1 MDKIDNIGLTRM
13 LTQSYDFEG
22 FTTQEVWS
30 RIAQRMNIIIEHFK
44 YLDSKFNNQKEI
56 VDKKLD
62 YLLNEGLTEQVARQ
76 ILLRMEDGTIEELIN
91 TNVFNSL
98 NTTIENNKLDIEGK
112 LNIYKEENNNELN
125 NINDELNNTKLKV
138 NNNENS
144 IISLNEKYNTNKLE
158 IDNNLNKINT
168 INNNLSNYMLK
179 SDLITETGS
188 ITLGDNIKIA
198 TDTEGKQLFTLE
210 KNKEGLVIG
219 NITVSTVNKANDITH
234 GKLLFTLNENYRPSH
249 QIIIPCYCSRSSQ
262 PDKIIGAISIYK
274 DGRVLINLF
283 EKSPEEEI
291 YPVESVYINFFI
303 KVS

>member
-13 LTQSYDFEG
+13 LTQAYDFDG

-30 RIAQRMNIIIEHFK
+30 RISQRMNIIVDHFN
-44 YLDSKFNNQKEI
+44 YLDSKFNDQKENA
-56 VDKKLD
+56 DKKLE
-62 YLLNEGLTEQVARQ
+62 YLLNEGLEEQVARQ
-76 ILLRMEDGTIEELIN
+76 ILLRIEDGTMEEIII

-98 NTTIENNKLDIEGK
+98 NTTIENNKLDIESK
-112 LNIYKEENNNELN
+112 LNNYKEENNTELNNSINELN
-125 NINDELNNTKLKV
+125 EKIN
-138 NNNENS
+138 S
-144 IISLNEKYNTNKLE
+144 NKQE
-158 IDNNLNKINT
+158 IDNNLNT

-179 SDLITETGS
+179 SDLITESGS
-188 ITLGDNIKIA
+188 ITLGENIKIA
-198 TDTEGKQLFTLE
+198 ADLDGKQLFTLE
-210 KNKEGLVIG
+210 KNKEGIIIG
-219 NITVSTVNKANDITH
+219 NITVSTVNGSNDITH

-283 EKSPEEEI
+283 EKSSEGDI

>member
-13 LTQSYDFEG
+13 LTQAYDFEG

-30 RIAQRMNIIIEHFK
+30 RIAQRMNIIVDHFN
-44 YLDSKFNNQKEI
+44 YLDSKFNNQKENI
-56 VDKKLD
+56 DKKLD

-76 ILLRMEDGTIEELIN
+76 IVLLVDDGTMEEIIN

-98 NTTIENNKLDIEGK
+98 NTTIENNKLDIESK
-112 LNIYKEENNNELN
+112 LNNYKEENNTELN
-125 NINDELNNTKLKV
+125 NIN
-138 NNNENS
+138 NE
-144 IISLNEKYNTNKLE
+144 LNEKIISNKQE
-158 IDNNLNKINT
+158 IDNKINT

-179 SDLITETGS
+179 SDLITESGS
-188 ITLGDNIKIA
+188 ITLGENIKIA
-198 TDTEGKQLFTLE
+198 ADLDGKQLFTLE
-210 KNKEGLVIG
+210 KNKEGIIVG
-219 NITVSTVNKANDITH
+219 NITVSTVNEANDITH

-262 PDKIIGAISIYK
+262 PDKIIGSISIYK

-283 EKSPEEEI
+283 EKSTEEEI

>member
-22 FTTQEVWS
+22 FTSQEVWS
-30 RIAQRMNIIIEHFK
+30 RIAQRMNIIIEHFN

-76 ILLRMEDGTIEELIN
+76 ILLRIDDGTMEELIN

-98 NTTIENNKLDIEGK
+98 NTTIENNKLDIEDK

-125 NINDELNNTKLKV
+125 NINGELNNTKLKV

-188 ITLGDNIKIA
+188 ITLGENIKIA
-198 TDTEGKQLFTLE
+198 TDTDGKQLYTLE
-210 KNKEGLVIG
+210 KNKEGILIG
-219 NITVSTVNKANDITH
+219 NITVTTVNGANDITH
-234 GKLLFTLNENYRPSH
+234 GKLLFTLNEHYSPSH
-249 QIIIPCYCSRSSQ
+249 QIIIPCYCSRTSQ

-283 EKSPEEEI
+283 EKSSDGNI

>member
-22 FTTQEVWS
+22 FTSQEVWS
-30 RIAQRMNIIIEHFK
+30 RIAQRMNIIIEHFN

-76 ILLRMEDGTIEELIN
+76 ILLRIEDGTIEELIN

-98 NTTIENNKLDIEGK
+98 NTTIENNKLDIESK
-112 LNIYKEENNNELN
+112 LNNYKEENNNELT
-125 NINDELNNTKLKV
+125 NINNELNNTKLKV

-144 IISLNEKYNTNKLE
+144 IISLNEKYNSNKQE

-188 ITLGDNIKIA
+188 ITLGENIKIA
-198 TDTEGKQLFTLE
+198 TDTEGKQLYTLE
-210 KNKEGLVIG
+210 KNKEGILIG
-219 NITVSTVNKANDITH
+219 NITVSTVNGANDITH

-249 QIIIPCYCSRSSQ
+249 QIIIPCYCSRTSQ

-283 EKSPEEEI
+283 EKSSEGNI

>member
-13 LTQSYDFEG
+13 LTQAYDFDG

-30 RIAQRMNIIIEHFK
+30 RIAQRMNIIVEHFN
-44 YLDSKFNNQKEI
+44 YLDSKFNNQKEN
-56 VDKKLD
+56 VDKKLE
-62 YLLNEGLTEQVARQ
+62 YLLNDGLTEQVARQ
-76 ILLRMEDGTIEELIN
+76 IVLRIDDGTMEELIN

-98 NTTIENNKLDIEGK
+98 NTTIENNKLDIESK
-112 LNIYKEENNNELN
+112 LNNYKEENNNELN
-125 NINDELNNTKLKV
+125 NII
-138 NNNENS
+138 NE
-144 IISLNEKYNTNKLE
+144 LNEKYNSNKQE
-158 IDNNLNKINT
+158 IDNNLNT

-188 ITLGDNIKIA
+188 ITLGENIKIA
-198 TDTEGKQLFTLE
+198 TDLDGKQLFTLE
-210 KNKEGLVIG
+210 KNKEGIIIG
-219 NITVSTVNKANDITH
+219 NITVSTVNGANDITH

-249 QIIIPCYCSRSSQ
+249 QIIIPCYCSRTSQ

-283 EKSPEEEI
+283 EKSSEEEI

>member
-13 LTQSYDFEG
+13 LTQAYDFEG

-30 RIAQRMNIIIEHFK
+30 RIAQRMNIIVDHFN
-44 YLDSKFNNQKEI
+44 YLDTKFNNQKEN

-76 ILLRMEDGTIEELIN
+76 ILLRIDDGTMEEIIN
-91 TNVFNSL
+91 KNVFNSL
-98 NTTIENNKLDIEGK
+98 NTTIENNKLDIESK
-112 LNIYKEENNNELN
+112 LNNYKEENNTELN
-125 NINDELNNTKLKV
+125 NSINE
-138 NNNENS
+138 
-144 IISLNEKYNTNKLE
+144 LNEKYNSNKQE
-158 IDNNLNKINT
+158 IDNKINT

-188 ITLGDNIKIA
+188 ITLGENIKIA
-198 TDTEGKQLFTLE
+198 TDLDGKQLFTLE
-210 KNKEGLVIG
+210 KNKEGIIIG
-219 NITVSTVNKANDITH
+219 NITVSTVNGANDITH

-249 QIIIPCYCSRSSQ
+249 QIIIPCYCSRISQ

-274 DGRVLINLF
+274 DGRALINLF
-283 EKSPEEEI
+283 EKSSEEEI
-291 YPVESVYINFFI
+291 YPVETVYINFFI

>member
-1 MDKIDNIGLTRM
+1 MDKIDNIGLTRL
-13 LTQSYDFEG
+13 LTQAYDFEG

-30 RIAQRMNIIIEHFK
+30 RIAQRMNIIVEHFN
-44 YLDSKFNNQKEI
+44 YLDSNFNNQKEN

-76 ILLRMEDGTIEELIN
+76 ILLLVDDGTMEEIIN

-98 NTTIENNKLDIEGK
+98 NTTIENNKLDIERK
-112 LNIYKEENNNELN
+112 LNNYKEENNTELN
-125 NINDELNNTKLKV
+125 KI
-138 NNNENS
+138 NNE
-144 IISLNEKYNTNKLE
+144 LNEKYNSNKQE
-158 IDNNLNKINT
+158 IDNKINT

-179 SDLITETGS
+179 SDLITESGS
-188 ITLGDNIKIA
+188 ITLGENIKIA
-198 TDTEGKQLFTLE
+198 ADLDGKQLFTLE
-210 KNKEGLVIG
+210 KNKEGIIIG
-219 NITVSTVNKANDITH
+219 NITVSTVNEANDITH

-249 QIIIPCYCSRSSQ
+249 QIIIPCYCSRTSQ

-283 EKSPEEEI
+283 EKSSDGEI

>member
-13 LTQSYDFEG
+13 LTQAYDFEG

-30 RIAQRMNIIIEHFK
+30 RIAQRMNIIIEHFN
-44 YLDSKFNNQKEI
+44 YLDSKFNNQKEN
-56 VDKKLD
+56 VDKKLE

-76 ILLRMEDGTIEELIN
+76 IVLRIEDGTMEEIIN

-98 NTTIENNKLDIEGK
+98 NTTIENNKLDIESK
-112 LNIYKEENNNELN
+112 LNNYKEENNTELN
-125 NINDELNNTKLKV
+125 NIN
-138 NNNENS
+138 NE
-144 IISLNEKYNTNKLE
+144 LNEKINSNKQE
-158 IDNNLNKINT
+158 IDNNLNT

-179 SDLITETGS
+179 SDLITESGS
-188 ITLGDNIKIA
+188 ITLGENIKIA
-198 TDTEGKQLFTLE
+198 ADLDGKQLFTLE
-210 KNKEGLVIG
+210 KNKEGIIVG
-219 NITVSTVNKANDITH
+219 NITVSTVNEANDITH
-234 GKLLFTLNENYRPSH
+234 GKLLFTLSENYRPSH

-283 EKSPEEEI
+283 EKSSDGDI

>member
-1 MDKIDNIGLTRM
+1 MDKIDNIGLTRI
-13 LTQSYDFEG
+13 LTQSYDFDG
-22 FTTQEVWS
+22 FTEQEVWS
-30 RIAQRMNIIIEHFK
+30 RIAQRMNIIIEHFN

-112 LNIYKEENNNELN
+112 LNTYKEENNNKLN

-158 IDNNLNKINT
+158 IDNNLSKINT

-198 TDTEGKQLFTLE
+198 TDTEGNPLFTLE

-249 QIIIPCYCSRSSQ
+249 QIIIPCYCSRTIQ

-274 DGRVLINLF
+274 DGRVLMNLF
-283 EKSPEEEI
+283 EKSQEEEI

>member
-13 LTQSYDFEG
+13 LTQAYDFDG

-30 RIAQRMNIIIEHFK
+30 RIAQRMNIIVEHFN
-44 YLDSKFNNQKEI
+44 YLDSKFNNQKEN
-56 VDKKLD
+56 VDKKLE
-62 YLLNEGLTEQVARQ
+62 YLLNDGLTEQVARQ
-76 ILLRMEDGTIEELIN
+76 ILLRIDDGTMEELIN

-98 NTTIENNKLDIEGK
+98 NTTIENNKLDIESK
-112 LNIYKEENNNELN
+112 LNNYKEENNNELN
-125 NINDELNNTKLKV
+125 NIN
-138 NNNENS
+138 NE
-144 IISLNEKYNTNKLE
+144 LNEKYNSNKQE
-158 IDNNLNKINT
+158 IDNNLNKINN

-188 ITLGDNIKIA
+188 ITLGENIKIA
-198 TDTEGKQLFTLE
+198 TDTDGKQLYTLE
-210 KNKEGLVIG
+210 KNKEGILIG
-219 NITVSTVNKANDITH
+219 NITVSTVNGANDITH
-234 GKLLFTLNENYRPSH
+234 GKLLFTLNEHYSPSH
-249 QIIIPCYCSRSSQ
+249 QIIIPCYCSRTSQ

-283 EKSPEEEI
+283 EKSSEGNI

>member
-13 LTQSYDFEG
+13 LTQAYDFDG

-30 RIAQRMNIIIEHFK
+30 RIAQRMNIIVEHFN
-44 YLDSKFNNQKEI
+44 YLDSKFNNQKEN
-56 VDKKLD
+56 VDKKLE
-62 YLLNEGLTEQVARQ
+62 YLLNDGLTEQVARQ
-76 ILLRMEDGTIEELIN
+76 ILLRIDDGTMEELIN

-98 NTTIENNKLDIEGK
+98 NTTIENNKLDIESK
-112 LNIYKEENNNELN
+112 LNNYKEENNDELN
-125 NINDELNNTKLKV
+125 NIN
-138 NNNENS
+138 NE
-144 IISLNEKYNTNKLE
+144 LNEKYNTNKQE

-188 ITLGDNIKIA
+188 ITLGENIKIA
-198 TDTEGKQLFTLE
+198 TDLDGKQLYTLE
-210 KNKEGLVIG
+210 KNKEGILIG
-219 NITVSTVNKANDITH
+219 NITVSTVNGANDITH
-234 GKLLFTLNENYRPSH
+234 GKLLFTLNEHYSPSH
-249 QIIIPCYCSRSSQ
+249 QIIIPCYCSRTTQ

-283 EKSPEEEI
+283 EKSSEGNI

>member
-13 LTQSYDFEG
+13 LTQAYDFEG

-30 RIAQRMNIIIEHFK
+30 RIAQRMNIIVDHFN
-44 YLDSKFNNQKEI
+44 YLDSKFNDQKENA
-56 VDKKLD
+56 DKKLD

-76 ILLRMEDGTIEELIN
+76 IVLLVDDGTMEEIIN

-98 NTTIENNKLDIEGK
+98 NTTIENNKLDIESK
-112 LNIYKEENNNELN
+112 LNNYKEENNTELN
-125 NINDELNNTKLKV
+125 NIN
-138 NNNENS
+138 NE
-144 IISLNEKYNTNKLE
+144 LNEKINSNKQE
-158 IDNNLNKINT
+158 IDNNLNT

-179 SDLITETGS
+179 SDLITESGS
-188 ITLGDNIKIA
+188 ITLGENIKIA
-198 TDTEGKQLFTLE
+198 ADLDGKQLFTLE
-210 KNKEGLVIG
+210 KNKEGIIVG
-219 NITVSTVNKANDITH
+219 NITVSTVNEANDITH

-249 QIIIPCYCSRSSQ
+249 QIIIPCYCSRTSQ

-274 DGRVLINLF
+274 DGRVLISLF
-283 EKSPEEEI
+283 EKSSEGDI

>member
-1 MDKIDNIGLTRM
+1 MDKIDNIGLTRI
-13 LTQSYDFEG
+13 LTQAYDFEG

-30 RIAQRMNIIIEHFK
+30 RIAQRMNIIVDHFN

-56 VDKKLD
+56 ADKKLD
-62 YLLNEGLTEQVARQ
+62 YLLNEGLEEQVARQ
-76 ILLRMEDGTIEELIN
+76 IVLLVDDGTMEDIIN

-98 NTTIENNKLDIEGK
+98 NTTIENNKLDIESK
-112 LNIYKEENNNELN
+112 LNNYKEENNTELININNELN
-125 NINDELNNTKLKV
+125 EKIN
-138 NNNENS
+138 S
-144 IISLNEKYNTNKLE
+144 NKEE
-158 IDNNLNKINT
+158 IDNNLNT

-188 ITLGDNIKIA
+188 ITLGENIKIA
-198 TDTEGKQLFTLE
+198 ADLDGKQLFTLE
-210 KNKEGLVIG
+210 KNKEGIIVG
-219 NITVSTVNKANDITH
+219 NITVSTVNGSNDITH

-262 PDKIIGAISIYK
+262 PDKIIGSISIYK

-283 EKSPEEEI
+283 EKSTDGDI

>member
-13 LTQSYDFEG
+13 LTQAYDFDG

-30 RIAQRMNIIIEHFK
+30 RIAQRMNIIVEHFNF
-44 YLDSKFNNQKEI
+44 LDSKFNNQKEN
-56 VDKKLD
+56 VDKKLE
-62 YLLNEGLTEQVARQ
+62 YLLNDGLTEQVARQ
-76 ILLRMEDGTIEELIN
+76 ILLRIDDGTMEELIN

-98 NTTIENNKLDIEGK
+98 NTTIENNKLDIESK
-112 LNIYKEENNNELN
+112 LNNYKEENNNELT
-125 NINDELNNTKLKV
+125 NII
-138 NNNENS
+138 NE
-144 IISLNEKYNTNKLE
+144 LNEKYNSNKQE

-219 NITVSTVNKANDITH
+219 NITVSTVNKANDISH

-249 QIIIPCYCSRSSQ
+249 QIIIPCYCSRTSQ

-283 EKSPEEEI
+283 EKSSEGNI

>member
-22 FTTQEVWS
+22 FTSQEVWS
-30 RIAQRMNIIIEHFK
+30 RIAQRMNIIVEHFN
-44 YLDSKFNNQKEI
+44 YLDSKFNNQKEN
-56 VDKKLD
+56 VDKKLE
-62 YLLNEGLTEQVARQ
+62 YLLNDGLTEQVARQ
-76 ILLRMEDGTIEELIN
+76 ILLRIDDGTMEELIN

-98 NTTIENNKLDIEGK
+98 NTTIENNKLDIEYK

-125 NINDELNNTKLKV
+125 SINNELNNTKLKV
-138 NNNENS
+138 SNNENS

-158 IDNNLNKINT
+158 IENNLNKINT

-249 QIIIPCYCSRSSQ
+249 QIIIPCYCSRTSQ

-283 EKSPEEEI
+283 EKSSEEEI
-291 YPVESVYINFFI
+291 YPVETVYINFFI

>member
-13 LTQSYDFEG
+13 LTQAYDFEG

-30 RIAQRMNIIIEHFK
+30 RIAQRMNIIIEHFN
-44 YLDSKFNNQKEI
+44 YLDSKFNNQKEN

-76 ILLRMEDGTIEELIN
+76 ILLRIDDGTMEEIIN

-98 NTTIENNKLDIEGK
+98 NTKIENNKLDIESK
-112 LNIYKEENNNELN
+112 LNNYKEENNTELNNSINELN
-125 NINDELNNTKLKV
+125 EKIN
-138 NNNENS
+138 S
-144 IISLNEKYNTNKLE
+144 NKEE
-158 IDNNLNKINT
+158 IDNNLNT
-168 INNNLSNYMLK
+168 INNNFSNYMLK

-188 ITLGDNIKIA
+188 ITLGENIKIA
-198 TDTEGKQLFTLE
+198 TDLDGKQLFTLE
-210 KNKEGLVIG
+210 KNKEGIIIG
-219 NITVSTVNKANDITH
+219 NITVSTVNEANDITH

-274 DGRVLINLF
+274 DGRVLLNLF
-283 EKSPEEEI
+283 EKSSDGDI
-291 YPVESVYINFFI
+291 YPVETVYINFFI

>member
-13 LTQSYDFEG
+13 LTQAYDFDG

-30 RIAQRMNIIIEHFK
+30 RIAQRMNIIVEHFN
-44 YLDSKFNNQKEI
+44 YLDSKFNNQKEN
-56 VDKKLD
+56 VDKKLE
-62 YLLNEGLTEQVARQ
+62 YLLNDGLTEQVARQ
-76 ILLRMEDGTIEELIN
+76 ILLRIDDGTMEELIN

-98 NTTIENNKLDIEGK
+98 NTTIENNKLDIESK
-112 LNIYKEENNNELN
+112 LNNYKEENNDELN
-125 NINDELNNTKLKV
+125 NII
-138 NNNENS
+138 NE
-144 IISLNEKYNTNKLE
+144 LNEKYNSNKQE

-188 ITLGDNIKIA
+188 ITLGENIKIA
-198 TDTEGKQLFTLE
+198 ADTEGKQLYTLE
-210 KNKEGLVIG
+210 KNKEGILIG
-219 NITVSTVNKANDITH
+219 NITVSTVNGANDITH

-249 QIIIPCYCSRSSQ
+249 QIIIPCYCSRTSQ

-283 EKSPEEEI
+283 EKSSEGNI

>member
-13 LTQSYDFEG
+13 LTQAYDFEG

-30 RIAQRMNIIIEHFK
+30 RIAQRMNIIIEHFN
-44 YLDSKFNNQKEI
+44 YLDSKFNNQKENI
-56 VDKKLD
+56 DKKLD

-76 ILLRMEDGTIEELIN
+76 IVIRIDDGTMQELIN

-98 NTTIENNKLDIEGK
+98 NTTIENNKLDIESK
-112 LNIYKEENNNELN
+112 LNNYKEENNTELN
-125 NINDELNNTKLKV
+125 NIN
-138 NNNENS
+138 NE
-144 IISLNEKYNTNKLE
+144 LNEKINSNKQE
-158 IDNNLNKINT
+158 IDNKINT

-179 SDLITETGS
+179 SDLITESGS
-188 ITLGDNIKIA
+188 ITLGENIKIA
-198 TDTEGKQLFTLE
+198 ADLDGKQLFTLE
-210 KNKEGLVIG
+210 KNKEGIIIG
-219 NITVSTVNKANDITH
+219 NITVSTVNGANDITH

-283 EKSPEEEI
+283 EKSSEGEI
-291 YPVESVYINFFI
+291 YPVETVYINFFI

>member
-13 LTQSYDFEG
+13 LTQAYDFEG

-30 RIAQRMNIIIEHFK
+30 RIAQRMNIIVDHFN
-44 YLDSKFNNQKEI
+44 YLDSKFNNQKEN
-56 VDKKLD
+56 VDKKLE
-62 YLLNEGLTEQVARQ
+62 YLLNEGLEEQVAKQ
-76 ILLRMEDGTIEELIN
+76 ILLRIEDGTMEEIII

-98 NTTIENNKLDIEGK
+98 NTTIENNKLDIESK
-112 LNIYKEENNNELN
+112 LNNYKEENNIELN
-125 NINDELNNTKLKV
+125 NSINE
-138 NNNENS
+138 
-144 IISLNEKYNTNKLE
+144 INEKIKSNKQE
-158 IDNNLNKINT
+158 IDNNLNT

-179 SDLITETGS
+179 SDLITESGG
-188 ITLGDNIKIA
+188 ITLGENIKIA
-198 TDTEGKQLFTLE
+198 TDLDGKQLFTLE
-210 KNKEGLVIG
+210 KNKEGIIVG
-219 NITVSTVNKANDITH
+219 NITVSTVNGSNDITH

-274 DGRVLINLF
+274 DGRVLLNLF
-283 EKSPEEEI
+283 EKSSEGDI

>member
-1 MDKIDNIGLTRM
+1 MNKMDNIGLTRI
-13 LTQSYDFEG
+13 LTQSYDFDG
-22 FTTQEVWS
+22 FTPQEVWS
-30 RIAQRMNIIIEHFK
+30 RIAQRMNIIIEHFN

-76 ILLRMEDGTIEELIN
+76 ILLRIEDGTIEELIN

-98 NTTIENNKLDIEGK
+98 NTTIENNKLDIESK
-112 LNIYKEENNNELN
+112 LNIYKEENNNELS
-125 NINDELNNTKLKV
+125 NINNELNNTKLKV

-144 IISLNEKYNTNKLE
+144 IISLNEKYNANKLE
-158 IDNNLNKINT
+158 IDNNLIKINA
-168 INNNLSNYMLK
+168 INNNLSDYMLK

-198 TDTEGKQLFTLE
+198 TDSEGKQLFTLE
-210 KNKEGLVIG
+210 KNKEGLVIA

-234 GKLLFTLNENYRPSH
+234 GKLLFTLNVNYRPSH
-249 QIIIPCYCSRSSQ
+249 QIIVPCYCSRTTQ

-283 EKSPEEEI
+283 EKSLEEEI

>member
-13 LTQSYDFEG
+13 LTQAYDFDG

-30 RIAQRMNIIIEHFK
+30 RIAQRMNIIVEHFN
-44 YLDSKFNNQKEI
+44 YLDSKFNNQKEN
-56 VDKKLD
+56 VDKKLE
-62 YLLNEGLTEQVARQ
+62 YLLNDGLTEQVARQ
-76 ILLRMEDGTIEELIN
+76 ILLRIEDGTIEELII

-98 NTTIENNKLDIEGK
+98 NTTIENNKLDIESK
-112 LNIYKEENNNELN
+112 LNNYKEENNNELN
-125 NINDELNNTKLKV
+125 NII
-138 NNNENS
+138 NE
-144 IISLNEKYNTNKLE
+144 LNEKYNSNKQE

-188 ITLGDNIKIA
+188 ITLGENIKIA
-198 TDTEGKQLFTLE
+198 TDTEGKQLYTLE
-210 KNKEGLVIG
+210 KNKEGIIIG
-219 NITVSTVNKANDITH
+219 NITVSTVNGANDITH
-234 GKLLFTLNENYRPSH
+234 GKLLFTLNEHYSPSH
-249 QIIIPCYCSRSSQ
+249 QIIIPCYCSRTSQ

-283 EKSPEEEI
+283 EKSSEGNI

>member
-13 LTQSYDFEG
+13 LTQSYDFDG
-22 FTTQEVWS
+22 FTSQEVWS
-30 RIAQRMNIIIEHFK
+30 RIAQRMNIIIEHFN

-76 ILLRMEDGTIEELIN
+76 ILLRIEDGTMEELIN
-91 TNVFNSL
+91 KNVFNSL

-112 LNIYKEENNNELN
+112 LNIYKEENNNELS
-125 NINDELNNTKLKV
+125 NINNELNNAKLKV

-158 IDNNLNKINT
+158 IDNNLSKINT

-210 KNKEGLVIG
+210 KNKEGIVIG
-219 NITVSTVNKANDITH
+219 NITVSTVNKANDIIH
-234 GKLLFTLNENYRPSH
+234 GKLLFTLNVNYRPPH
-249 QIIIPCYCSRSSQ
+249 QIIIPCYCSRSIQ
-262 PDKIIGAISIYK
+262 PDKIMGAVSIYK
-274 DGRVLINLF
+274 DGRVLMNLF
-283 EKSPEEEI
+283 EKSQEEEI